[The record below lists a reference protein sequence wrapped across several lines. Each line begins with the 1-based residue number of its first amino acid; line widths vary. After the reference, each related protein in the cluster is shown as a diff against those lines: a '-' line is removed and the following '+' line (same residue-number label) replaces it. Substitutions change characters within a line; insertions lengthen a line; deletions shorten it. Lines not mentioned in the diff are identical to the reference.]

1 VNVDGEVVWTR
12 RFGRP
17 VDFPQGERLVLR
29 IDPASQPLARV
40 VLNGTEVPLASGGAG
55 VTHDVTA
62 ILGVGNRL
70 ALHLAAGGGADH
82 FCPSESHRP
91 LPDTVARVWL
101 EVHGAVDPGHP

>member
-1 VNVDGEVVWTR
+1 MNLDGEVIWTR

-17 VDFPQGERLVLR
+17 VDFPPGERLVLR
-29 IDPASQPLARV
+29 IDSALRPLARV
-40 VLNGTEVPLASGGAG
+40 VLNGTEVPLADGGMG
-55 VTHDVTA
+55 VAHDVTA

-70 ALHLAAGGGADH
+70 TLHVATAGGADH
-82 FCPSESHRP
+82 SRRSESHQP